1 MGSLGLITA
10 RISKTRVPI
19 KTDRTQY
26 GGLGAATESGN
37 APNMKINRPL
47 TPNPISL
54 VLPPPKRGGE
64 DEGDGGGGCPATDPR
79 RARDKHT
86 GSPRGLQ
93 VEEGRRGVG
102 EEKIK

>member
-47 TPNPISL
+47 TPTPISL
-54 VLPPPKRGGE
+54 VLPPHKRGGRTRE
-64 DEGDGGGGCPATDPR
+64 M
-79 RARDKHT
+79 
-86 GSPRGLQ
+86 
-93 VEEGRRGVG
+93 GVG
-102 EEKIK
+102 VVQPLIREEPGINTRALRGASRWKRVGEG